1 MSTAASMV
9 SGATPS
15 PVAGSVFGAVAAS
28 LQAVKVAT
36 EGESGAKISE
46 LGDARGVL
54 PDLVRNVLSAMAEVL
69 VWLHQ
74 TSVAAESQVIGA
86 DAMLASLEVL
96 SEAIEA
102 AGEGLSFGDL
112 PETWGLPKK
121 PFEVVGNGLQQGSE
135 LLDKGLSIGKLL
147 PRPEELKAIQSAVE
161 GLLGQHIKPDAE
173 PPGPGAL
180 GNVMAD
186 IGVDVPA

>member
-69 VWLHQ
+69 VCR
-74 TSVAAESQVIGA
+74 
-86 DAMLASLEVL
+86 
-96 SEAIEA
+96 
-102 AGEGLSFGDL
+102 L
-112 PETWGLPKK
+112 PYLCCFFYLPHL
-121 PFEVVGNGLQQGSE
+121 F
-135 LLDKGLSIGKLL
+135 
-147 PRPEELKAIQSAVE
+147 
-161 GLLGQHIKPDAE
+161 
-173 PPGPGAL
+173 
-180 GNVMAD
+180 
-186 IGVDVPA
+186 